1 MTLKEYFENTS
12 GKGVLATADADG
24 KVDAA
29 IYSVPHVM
37 DDGSL
42 AFIMRDRLTHNNLQ
56 ANSFAV
62 YLFMENVPHYQGIR
76 IFLKKLRE
84 EANSD
89 LIEKMMRRHLT
100 PLEDKAKGAKFL
112 VYFQAERMLPLVG
125 SGEVDITVK

>member
-42 AFIMRDRLTHNNLQ
+42 AFIMRDRLTHKNLQ

-62 YLFMENVPHYQGIR
+62 YLFMENVPHHQGIR

-112 VYFQAERMLPLVG
+112 VYFEVERVLPLVG
-125 SGEVDITVK
+125 SGDVDITA